1 MILHTEHLGDI
12 EYVESDVIHFPEG
25 LPGFEDEKSFIIIP
39 SGDLEFPFSTL
50 QSTQDEKLAFII
62 TDPFLFVEPY
72 DFEMADSD
80 TKKLGIED
88 EKDLE
93 FVLAFTMVTIPENVE
108 ETTINIMAPVI
119 INTDKQIGKQI
130 LLNEYDDVK
139 FSIFK
144 KNSEV

>member
-1 MILHTEHLGDI
+1 MVLHTEHLGDI
-12 EYVESDVIHFPEG
+12 DYMDTDVIHFPEG
-25 LPGFEDEKSFIIIP
+25 LPGFDDEKYFIVIP

-50 QSTQDEKLAFII
+50 QSTHDEKLAFII

-72 DFEMADSD
+72 DFEIADSD
-80 TKKLGIED
+80 AKKLGVEE

-93 FVLAFTMVTIPENVE
+93 CIMAFTMVTIPENVE

-119 INTDKQIGKQI
+119 INTEKQIGKQI
-130 LLNEYDDVK
+130 LLNEYDDIK
-139 FSIFK
+139 YPIFK